1 MSKCRPC
8 CEKRS
13 VVAAVLL
20 CSKGSGVVVTNSAA
34 DVMVALGAS
43 VLGIREV
50 GIVELLA
57 AGADAGRGLRVE
69 EGAGRVEL
77 LCDAGSGLRGDR
89 EIRLGRRGD

>member
-13 VVAAVLL
+13 DVAAVLL
-20 CSKGSGVVVTNSAA
+20 CSKGSGVVVTNSVAE
-34 DVMVALGAS
+34 VMVALGSRALGAS

-50 GIVELLA
+50 GIGELLA
-57 AGADAGRGLRVE
+57 ASADVGRGLRVE

-77 LCDAGSGLRGDR
+77 LCDAGSGL
-89 EIRLGRRGD
+89 